1 MASFRDYSI
10 RRKLMVITMVT
21 SGVVLVLGSVGFV
34 AADFVTFRRRVVADL
49 YGLAQM
55 IEVNAATGLIFND
68 RQTAAQ
74 LLGALKA
81 QPRILQGA
89 NTIEMAGASPAT
101 GATTLSRHPTSA
113 RTSPK
118 T

>member
-55 IEVNAATGLIFND
+55 IEVNAATGLILTIA
-68 RQTAAQ
+68 R
-74 LLGALKA
+74 
-81 QPRILQGA
+81 PRHSCWA
-89 NTIEMAGASPAT
+89 
-101 GATTLSRHPTSA
+101 H
-113 RTSPK
+113 
-118 T
+118 